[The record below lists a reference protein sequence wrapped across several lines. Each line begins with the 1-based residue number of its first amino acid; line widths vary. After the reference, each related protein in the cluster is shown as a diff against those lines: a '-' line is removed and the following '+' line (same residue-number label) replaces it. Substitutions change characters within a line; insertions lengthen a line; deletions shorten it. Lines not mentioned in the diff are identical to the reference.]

1 MTARSDLTLTNLPAG
16 QAPSHTLRRPR
27 LMTALAL
34 AALLLNG
41 QALHAAEA
49 HADAVTRPATTS
61 RAVSGPAE
69 TPHLARKKAP
79 RKSNKTASH
88 STAKSKRPATSN
100 GRAGAGK
107 VALAATSVAAGG
119 AAATLAAAT
128 TSKAASPAAAAPTSG
143 VPEVGTKATSARTE
157 LSGWLDRPEAHDLVE
172 RLAREAQI
180 PTAWSREQLAQA
192 QRSTRVQQL
201 IAPPPRGTAKD
212 WAAYRARFVEPKRI
226 QAGADFWRT
235 HERWLS
241 QAQSRWGVPAEVI
254 VGIVGVET
262 FYGRMTGGFR
272 ALDAL
277 ATLAFDYP
285 EGGRNR
291 SAFFLGEL
299 EALLK
304 LAWQQQV
311 AAADYRGSFAGALGL
326 PQFMPSSI
334 LKWAVDFDG
343 DGRIQLHD
351 SAPDVI
357 GSVAN
362 FLKEH
367 GWQEGLAATFP
378 ASPPTDTQD
387 RAVLLAPDINPSFS
401 VSQMRER
408 GTVLASNLPE
418 NVGPLALVELQN
430 GDLAPSYVAGTT
442 NFYALTRYNQS
453 SYYAMAVLALG
464 QAVKAA
470 VGNAD
475 PLRTAKP

>member
-1 MTARSDLTLTNLPAG
+1 MRSAT
-16 QAPSHTLRRPR
+16 
-27 LMTALAL
+27 LAL
-34 AALLLNG
+34 ATLLAWGLFDTG
-41 QALHAAEA
+41 SLARAAAATAGETA
-49 HADAVTRPATTS
+49 TQPKPSTNTIGASAPKPATQKPTKPPKKAATPTS
-61 RAVSGPAE
+61 PQ
-69 TPHLARKKAP
+69 RKKA
-79 RKSNKTASH
+79 SGAAQ
-88 STAKSKRPATSN
+88 TAKAAKAIKARKNATTRPPARVS
-100 GRAGAGK
+100 
-107 VALAATSVAAGG
+107 
-119 AAATLAAAT
+119 LAAA
-128 TSKAASPAAAAPTSG
+128 SPDKPRVPAAAAASAAGAASVAAVAATAPTS
-143 VPEVGTKATSARTE
+143 
-157 LSGWLDRPEAHDLVE
+157 LSGWVDRPEAHELVE
-172 RLAREAQI
+172 RLARDAQI
-180 PTAWSREQLAQA
+180 PVAWTREQLNQA

-226 QAGADFWRT
+226 QAGAEFWRT

-311 AAADYRGSFAGALGL
+311 GAADYRGSFAGALGL

-343 DGRIQLHD
+343 DGHIQLHD
-351 SAPDVI
+351 SPPDVI

-367 GWQEGLAATFP
+367 GWQEGLAPTFP

-387 RAVLLAPDINPSFS
+387 KAVLLAPDIRPSFS
-401 VSQMRER
+401 AGQMRER
-408 GTVLASNLPE
+408 GAVLASTVPDS
-418 NVGPLALVELQN
+418 VGPLALVELQN
-430 GDLAPSYVAGTT
+430 GELAPSYVAGTT

-464 QAVKAA
+464 QAVKSA
-470 VGNAD
+470 VAPGSTVRD
-475 PLRTAKP
+475 GKP